1 MAEPITFIRK
11 KEMTKEE
18 QIQQKLDELKSL
30 LADHDDDLTNLLKII
45 GELNQAG
52 LLEAAN
58 AMLQAR
64 EKIAKIALGQVSR
77 EPVTNLINNLM
88 GVAGAVSNIDP
99 DFTEKLMNSIT
110 NGIKEGNHHLQN
122 GDKVKFRDLLKVLN
136 DPDINRAIGF
146 GLHFLKGMGQGL
158 KENG

>member
-1 MAEPITFIRK
+1 MAEPITFVRK
-11 KEMTKEE
+11 KELTKEE
-18 QIQQKLDELKSL
+18 LIQQKLDELKSL
-30 LADHDDDLTNLLKII
+30 LADHDDELTNLLKII
-45 GELNQAG
+45 SELNQAG

-64 EKIAKIALGQVSR
+64 ENIAKIALGQLTR

-88 GVAGAVSNIDP
+88 GAAGAFTNVDP
-99 DFTEKLMNSIT
+99 DLTAKLMKSIT
-110 NGIKEGNHHLQN
+110 TGIEEGNNHLQN

-146 GLHFLKGMGQGL
+146 GLHFLKGMGKAL
-158 KENG
+158 KQNG

>member
-18 QIQQKLDELKSL
+18 QIQRKLDELKSL
-30 LADHDDDLTNLLKII
+30 LADHDEDLTNLLKMIS
-45 GELNQAG
+45 ELNQAG

-58 AMLQAR
+58 ALLQAR

-88 GVAGAVSNIDP
+88 GAAGAITNIDP
-99 DFTEKLMNSIT
+99 DLTAKLMKSIT
-110 NGIKEGNHHLQN
+110 NGIEEGNHHLQN